1 MNLFSMFQYTF
12 LLRAFI
18 VGLLITLAASLL
30 GVSLVLRRNAMISDG
45 LSHVSFGAFAIA
57 TVANIAPIQFAIPVA
72 IVASVLILKLN
83 ENNKLHGDGAIAL
96 LSSSAL
102 AIGIMVI
109 SVTKGINTDVNN
121 YLFGSILSLSTNDV
135 IVSVV
140 LSLVVLLLFIFSYN
154 KIFALTFDQS
164 FAKSTGTNVE
174 FYNIIL
180 AILCSITI
188 VLGMRMMGALL
199 ISALTIFPTLTTMQ
213 VYKSFKQVVIAS
225 SIVGMVCFVIGL
237 SISYLYATPSG
248 ASIVIVNLVAFIL
261 FKLIA
266 LFKQAKG

>member
-140 LSLVVLLLFIFSYN
+140 LSLVVVLLFIFSYN
-154 KIFALTFDQS
+154 KIFALTFDQN

-174 FYNIIL
+174 LYNIIL

-225 SIVGMVCFVIGL
+225 SIVGMICFVIGL

-261 FKLIA
+261 FKLIS
-266 LFKQAKG
+266 LFKQAKY

>member
-174 FYNIIL
+174 FY
-180 AILCSITI
+180 I

-225 SIVGMVCFVIGL
+225 SIVGMICFVIGL

-266 LFKQAKG
+266 LFKQARG